1 MDILISGCCGCIG
14 TSLTLEFLK
23 QGHNVLGIDNFITSN
38 KDKLTLFENYKTF
51 KFDNADISKING
63 YQYSTPNAFS
73 HIYHFASPASPIK
86 YLKYPQE
93 TIDANIIGT
102 RNLLNLALFNNAK
115 FMFASTSE
123 IYGDPEKHP
132 QKESYN
138 GNVNPA
144 CLRSVYDESKRMGE
158 TLTNLYNKQY
168 GVDTKI
174 IRIFNTYS
182 PYIDLDDGRI
192 ISNFIKAA
200 KYNKPIEI
208 YGNGLQ
214 TRSLQYVDDL
224 VAGIIKLTEIK
235 YNDPINLGN
244 EDEYT
249 VLDIAK
255 IIKNKLFSR
264 SKIIHKD
271 PIANDPCKRR
281 PNISLAKEIL
291 NWEPKISFKEG
302 LDMVLENEFFNHHLS
317 LTKA

>member
-23 QGHNVLGIDNFITSN
+23 QGHNVVGIDNFITSN
-38 KDKLTLFENYKTF
+38 KDKLELFQNYKTF
-51 KFDNADISKING
+51 KFDNIDVSKISG
-63 YQYSTPNAFS
+63 YQYCSPNSFT

-93 TIDANIIGT
+93 TIDANIAGT
-102 RNLLNLALFNNAK
+102 KNLLNVASFNNAK

-123 IYGDPEKHP
+123 IYGNPEQHP

-138 GNVNPA
+138 GNVNPS

-158 TLTNLYNKQY
+158 TLTTLYNQKY

-208 YGNGLQ
+208 YGDGKQ

-224 VAGIIKLTEIK
+224 ISGIIKLTNIK
-235 YNDPINLGN
+235 YNKPVNLGN
-244 EDEYT
+244 ETEYT

-271 PIANDPCKRR
+271 PVENDPCKRR
-281 PNISLAKEIL
+281 PDISLAKNL
-291 NWEPKISFKEG
+291 LDWDSNISLHDG
-302 LDMVLENEFFNHHLS
+302 LDMMLENEFFTRHL
-317 LTKA
+317 